1 MATYV
6 YDDFRVTFTPR
17 AEGDF
22 TVRAVEGTGTS
33 TTGVFTLPL
42 SGDDLERAVLE
53 VAHARAARRTR
64 RAEPA
69 PLVVVPAPPV
79 LVPAAPTSDGPT
91 TRDVGGDGPPA
102 AAIDAEQLGG
112 ALADALLLGPL
123 GEAYGEAA
131 TRAAANRRGLRLT
144 LSLAEAPALL
154 SVPWEFLYRRPRF
167 LASQRHSPVVRLLD
181 TGSKVPP
188 PTIDTKVRMLAV
200 VASPKDLPALD
211 VDGERRRIE
220 QVVAG
225 MAAADRIELDW
236 LDPATPRALRHA
248 LRDGNYHVLHYVGH
262 SAFTA
267 LGEGMLYLEQEPD
280 GTSIPVDST
289 LFANLLADQDRL
301 RLVVLNSCEGARTT
315 LSDPY
320 AGVATTLIQLG
331 VPAVVAMQFEISD
344 DAALVFA
351 EELYTNLIG
360 RQDPIDAAVAEAR
373 KAVYTEVDPLE
384 WATPVLFVRDPDVEL
399 FRFEVPAAPLPAPP
413 PPGQDAEPKDP
424 RWVRPVTK
432 FASWTQRWPR
442 ALRWVAS
449 VLAVVALA
457 AAGYGIYRVIADDG
471 EPPPPRPVQFPTV
484 DAGSIGAE
492 VTAAQYLL
500 REHDST
506 SDHVTG
512 VFDEETKEA
521 IRRFEATLPAVPD
534 DGILGP
540 LTWSELVVP
549 IQQGMEGDAVRAIQT
564 LLNNEG
570 AELVIDGRFGPRT
583 HAAVVAFERDNGF
596 HVDGIVDDD
605 VWKLLVARAAAPAA
619 AD

>member
-22 TVRAVEGTGTS
+22 TVRAVDVEGRTTS
-33 TTGVFTLPL
+33 DVFALPL
-42 SGDDLERAVLE
+42 TADELERAVLD
-53 VAHARAARRTR
+53 VAQARAARRTR
-64 RAEPA
+64 RAAPA
-69 PLVVVPAPPV
+69 VPVA
-79 LVPAAPTSDGPT
+79 VPAAEPVGPSVA
-91 TRDVGGDGPPA
+91 RDVGGDGPPNG

-112 ALADALLLGPL
+112 ALADALFKADLCA
-123 GEAYGEAA
+123 AYDQAA
-131 TRAAANRRGLRLT
+131 THAAANRRGLRLS
-144 LSLAEAPALL
+144 LSMAGAPALL

-181 TGSKVPP
+181 TGSQVPP
-188 PTIDTKVRMLAV
+188 PTIDAKVRMLAV
-200 VASPKDLPALD
+200 VASPSDLPALD
-211 VDGERRRIE
+211 VAGERRRIE
-220 QVVAG
+220 QAVAG
-225 MAAADRIELDW
+225 MAGADRIELDW

-262 SAFTA
+262 SAFTDE
-267 LGEGMLYLEQEPD
+267 GEGMLYLEQEPD
-280 GTSIPVDST
+280 GHSVPVDST

-351 EELYTNLIG
+351 EELYTNLVG

-399 FRFEVPAAPLPAPP
+399 FCFEVPAAPLPPTP
-413 PPGQDAEPKDP
+413 PPGLEEERAEGP
-424 RWVRPVTK
+424 RWVRPITR
-432 FASWTQRWPR
+432 FASWTQGWPR
-442 ALRWVAS
+442 VMRWLALLVG
-449 VLAVVALA
+449 VLAVA
-457 AAGYGIYRVIADDG
+457 AAAFGVVRLLSDDDNDA
-471 EPPPPRPVQFPTV
+471 RPAQFPTV
-484 DAGSIGAE
+484 EPGSIGAE
-492 VTAAQYLL
+492 VTAAQYLV
-500 REHDST
+500 RHRT
-506 SDHVTG
+506 GIDHVTG
-512 VFDEETKEA
+512 VFDGETTDA
-521 IRRFEATLPAVPD
+521 IRQFEATLPAVPD

-540 LTWSELVVP
+540 LTWSELVATL
-549 IQQGMEGDAVRAIQT
+549 QQGMDSDAVRAVQT
-564 LLNNEG
+564 LFNNEG
-570 AELVIDGRFGPRT
+570 AELVVDGRFGPRT
-583 HAAVVAFERDNGF
+583 LQAAIAFERNHGM

-605 VWKLLVARAAAPAA
+605 VWKLLLARAAAPT
-619 AD
+619 DG

>member
-22 TVRAVEGTGTS
+22 TVRAVDVRGRTTS
-33 TTGVFTLPL
+33 DVFALPL
-42 SGDDLERAVLE
+42 AADELERAVLE
-53 VAHARAARRTR
+53 VAHARATRRTR
-64 RAEPA
+64 RA
-69 PLVVVPAPPV
+69 VPAPPV
-79 LVPAAPTSDGPT
+79 AVPAAATADVHI

-102 AAIDAEQLGG
+102 AATMDAEQLGG
-112 ALADALLLGPL
+112 ALADALFKGDLCAAYD
-123 GEAYGEAA
+123 EATTHAA
-131 TRAAANRRGLRLT
+131 SNGRGIRLT
-144 LSLAEAPALL
+144 LSLAATPELL

-167 LASQRHSPVVRLLD
+167 LASQRRSPLVRLLD
-181 TGSKVPP
+181 TGSLVPP
-188 PTIDTKVRMLAV
+188 PTIGTTVRMLAV

-211 VDGERRRIE
+211 VAGERRRIE

-225 MAAADRIELDW
+225 MAAAGRIELDW
-236 LDPATPRALRHA
+236 LDPASPRALRHA

-267 LGEGMLYLEQEPD
+267 QGEGMLYLEQDSD

-289 LFANLLADQDRL
+289 LFANLLSDQDRL

-344 DAALVFA
+344 DAALLFA

-360 RQDPIDAAVAEAR
+360 RQDPVDASVAEAR

-399 FRFEVPAAPLPAPP
+399 FRFEVPAAPLPPP
-413 PPGQDAEPKDP
+413 EPPGLQDERAKGP
-424 RWVRPVTK
+424 RWVRPITK
-432 FASWTQRWPR
+432 FAAWTQGWPR
-442 ALRWVAS
+442 ILRWAAVL
-449 VLAVVALA
+449 LAVVAVA
-457 AAGYGIYRVIADDG
+457 AAAFGVVRLLSDDSNTG
-471 EPPPPRPVQFPTV
+471 PAQFPTV
-484 DAGSIGAE
+484 QPGSIGAE
-492 VTAAQYLL
+492 VTAAQYLV
-500 REHDST
+500 RHRT
-506 SDHVTG
+506 GIDHVTG
-512 VFDEETKEA
+512 VFDGETA
-521 IRRFEATLPAVPD
+521 DGIRQFEATLPAVPD

-540 LTWSELVVP
+540 LTWSELVVTL
-549 IQQGMEGDAVRAIQT
+549 QQGMESDAVRAVQT
-564 LLNNEG
+564 LYNNEG
-570 AELVIDGRFGPRT
+570 AELVVDGRFGPRT
-583 HAAVVAFERDNGF
+583 LEAAIAFEQDHGM

-605 VWKLLVARAAAPAA
+605 VWKLLVARAAAPAPV
-619 AD
+619 DS

>member
-6 YDDFRVTFTPR
+6 YDDFRVTFAPR

-22 TVRAVEGTGTS
+22 DLRAIDATGTA

-42 SGDDLERAVLE
+42 SGDDLERAVLD
-53 VAHARAARRTR
+53 VAQARAARRTR
-64 RAEPA
+64 RGSI
-69 PLVVVPAPPV
+69 
-79 LVPAAPTSDGPT
+79 AAPVAPIAALAGGTT
-91 TRDVGGDGPPA
+91 TRDVGSDGPPA
-102 AAIDAEQLGG
+102 AAAMDAEQLGG
-112 ALADALLLGPL
+112 ALADALLLGPV
-123 GEAYGEAA
+123 GEAYDQAA
-131 TRAAANRRGLRLT
+131 TQAAANRRGLRLT
-144 LSLAEAPALL
+144 LSMADSPALL

-181 TGSKVPP
+181 TGSQVPP
-188 PTIDTKVRMLAV
+188 PTIDAKVRMLAV
-200 VASPKDLPALD
+200 VASPSNLPALD
-211 VDGERRRIE
+211 VAGERRRIE
-220 QVVAG
+220 QAVAG
-225 MAAADRIELDW
+225 MAAAERIELDW
-236 LDPATPRALRHA
+236 LDPASPRALRHA

-267 LGEGMLYLEQEPD
+267 QGEGMLYLEQEPD
-280 GTSIPVDST
+280 GHSVPVDST

-384 WATPVLFVRDPDVEL
+384 WATPVLFVREPEVEL
-399 FRFEVPAAPLPAPP
+399 FRFEVPAAPLPPPP
-413 PPGQDAEPKDP
+413 PPGQDAEHKGP
-424 RWVRPVTK
+424 RWVRPVTR
-432 FASWTQRWPR
+432 FASWTERWPR
-442 ALRWVAS
+442 ALRWGAL
-449 VLAVVALA
+449 VLAVAALA
-457 AAGYGIYRVIADDG
+457 AAGYGMYRVISDDG
-471 EPPPPRPVQFPTV
+471 DPPPPPPQFPTV
-484 DAGSIGAE
+484 APGSIGAE

-500 REHDST
+500 RQHDAT
-506 SDHVTG
+506 NDHVTG
-512 VFDEETKEA
+512 VFDDETETA
-521 IRRFEATLPAVPD
+521 IREFEADLDAVPD

-549 IQQGMEGDAVRAIQT
+549 LQQGMESDAVRAIQT
-564 LLNNEG
+564 LLNHEG
-570 AELVIDGRFGPRT
+570 AELVVDGRFGPRT
-583 HAAVVAFERDNGF
+583 HAAVITFEQDNDF
-596 HVDGIVDDD
+596 HVDAIVDDD
-605 VWKLLVARAAAPAA
+605 VWKLLLATAAAPVE
-619 AD
+619 D